1 MTVLMAFAEVAAGQ
15 QQLDWLDKV
24 LIGIHVAAMGLY
36 VTGGLWIKVP
46 VARAQKAIPPAQA
59 AVVGQRVGF
68 DFTLVS
74 WFAFI
79 TVGVTGYWLL
89 GRAGD
94 IDLASP
100 YTFFIDHGILDVR
113 YGWALFFMVLFWVV
127 LVISG
132 LIMTVLLRPL
142 LASKLEPTRTSDALE
157 PFQRR
162 LTSAVFW
169 IDALAWA
176 NLALAGGSFVAGLI
190 IGLDHTVLRVV

>member
-1 MTVLMAFAEVAAGQ
+1 MTGLELLLAAATSPQ
-15 QQLDWLDKV
+15 ELDWLDKS
-24 LIGIHVAAMGLY
+24 LIGAHVAAMGVY
-36 VTGGLWIKVP
+36 VVGGLSIKIP
-46 VARAQKAIPPAQA
+46 MARAQKAIPPAQSA
-59 AVVGQRVGF
+59 LVGQRVGF

-94 IDLASP
+94 FDLASP
-100 YTFFIDHGILDVR
+100 YTFFIDHGILDGA
-113 YGWALFFMVLFWVV
+113 YGWALFFMVLFWVL

-132 LIMTVLLRPL
+132 LIMTITFRPL
-142 LASKLEPTRTSDALE
+142 LGGKLDPTEPADALE

-169 IDALAWA
+169 IDVLAWA
-176 NLALAGGSFVAGLI
+176 NLVLAGGSFTAGLI
-190 IGLDHTVLRVV
+190 IGLEHTVLRVT